1 MRRNLIKV
9 TDEIKEGGRNEDTED
24 FFSSIP
30 FRIQSGGGGCVWR
43 NWEIEGEKTQTS
55 SFLVHRKVP

>member
-30 FRIQSGGGGCVWR
+30 FRIQSGGGCVCVKKLR
-43 NWEIEGEKTQTS
+43 NRGGKNSNQFLFS
-55 SFLVHRKVP
+55 S